1 MYFAAF
7 QALRAYQITTFL
19 ENLVSVSLRS
29 DYFRVLQ
36 HEFFINQDHTT
47 GIKDFVRTKQLDP
60 EVIDIIAIVIE
71 VAVDPNLLALV

>member
-7 QALRAYQITTFL
+7 QALWAYQITTFL
-19 ENLVSVSLRS
+19 ENLVSIPLRS

-47 GIKDFVRTKQLDP
+47 GIKDFVRTKHLDP